1 MRDTLRARGLAPHG
15 KTALRSSKLV
25 AHGLGYFTGVAL
37 RAAFFDVGDT
47 LVEHWAPK
55 DVTTR
60 IARDRLCAELG
71 EQPWLDELL
80 DAEIEPVLPRSFAQ
94 LIAAGEDINAPQET
108 LRWYGEWFSRRG
120 IALDGIELDRLR
132 ALMCVPLK
140 QISSPVAGALE
151 AVRWCADHGMRVVLV
166 TNTLARGDAE
176 ALADRR
182 DFELDDAIHAVVSSH
197 STGHR
202 KPHRAMFDRALELA
216 EAAPDEAFHVG
227 DNLIADVWGAQQVGI
242 KAVWRR
248 SRRARFSSD
257 ERGVPPA
264 REARE
269 RASACQ
275 HPSEGLVLEA
285 GVVRC
290 QRCGEAAGF
299 AVHPDAVVDELT
311 ELPEMVRPWSG
322 RAA

>member
-1 MRDTLRARGLAPHG
+1 MPL
-15 KTALRSSKLV
+15 K
-25 AHGLGYFTGVAL
+25 
-37 RAAFFDVGDT
+37 AAFFDVGDT
-47 LVEHWAPK
+47 LVEHWAPREA
-55 DVTTR
+55 TTL
-60 IARDRLCAELG
+60 IARERLCAELG

-80 DAEIEPVLPRSFAQ
+80 AAEIEPVLPRSFAQ
-94 LIAAGEDINAPQET
+94 VIAAGEDIHAPQET

-120 IALDGIELDRLR
+120 IALDGIDLDRLR

-140 QISSPVAGALE
+140 QISTPVTGALE
-151 AVRWCADHGMRVVLV
+151 AVRWCAGHGMRVVLV

-176 ALADRR
+176 ALADWR

-216 EAAPDEAFHVG
+216 EAAPAEAFHVG

-242 KAVWRR
+242 RAVWRR
-248 SRRARFSSD
+248 SRRARRPTD

-264 REARE
+264 RDARE
-269 RASACQ
+269 RSSACR
-275 HPSEGLVLEA
+275 HPSEGLILDA

-290 QRCGEAAGF
+290 ERCGEAAGF
-299 AVHPDAVVDELT
+299 EVHPDAVVDELT
-311 ELPEMVRPWSG
+311 ELPAVVQPWWE
-322 RAA
+322 RAP